1 MTAEKASLEPDQL
14 FKTLELKLDYL
25 SKEQIEQ
32 IHQVYLI
39 AATAHKGQTRSTGE
53 SYISHPIAVAE
64 ILASMHLDTESI
76 IAAILHDVIEDT
88 SVDKESIIRQFGKN
102 VGELV
107 DGVTKLS
114 NIQFSSNAEANAE
127 SFRKMILAMSND
139 IRVILIKLA
148 DRVHNMRTIASLPDH
163 KRQRIA
169 KETLDIYAPIA
180 NRLGIYDI
188 FIELENLGY
197 QTLYPLR
204 MRVIQDAVIKARGNR
219 KEILGTIQKEIKEH
233 FEKSNLP
240 NVKVFGREKQIFSIY
255 KKMRRKHLSFNEVID
270 VYGFRIIV
278 NTIDECY
285 RALGIIHS
293 LYKPIPGKFKDYIAI
308 PKINSYQSLHTALFG
323 THGVPIEIQIR
334 TEKMDQMACK
344 GIAAHWLYKTEDSID
359 MAHARAQQWV
369 NDLLEIQQRTGNSLE
384 FVENVKINLFP
395 SEIYV
400 FTPKGRILELP
411 RGSTPIDFAYAVH
424 TDVGNAC
431 ISARIDRKFVPLSTV
446 LSSGQTVD
454 IITAPETQ
462 PNPAW
467 LNFVKTAKARSG
479 IKQLLKG
486 QKQTEAIS
494 LGKRLLESALN
505 ELYLSLDKIPQKV
518 IDILLQESK
527 LPNLNTL
534 YEDIGFGNR
543 TAILT
548 AHQISNLG
556 EHPHHSL
563 EEIKRQPAKPL
574 LIKGTEGMIVHFAN
588 CCCPVPG
595 DPIIGYLA
603 PGKGL
608 IIHTDDCKNIA
619 RLHMQP
625 NQFLLAQWA
634 DDIKGEFLII
644 LNVEMSSERGAF
656 AAMSKAISDGEAN
669 IEDISINKRTGEH
682 YTVTLKLLVRNRNHL
697 QNIIHRLKTLPV
709 ILKVARI

>member
-1 MTAEKASLEPDQL
+1 MSAVTAETAPLESDQL
-14 FKTLELKLDYL
+14 FRTLELKLDYL

-32 IHQVYLI
+32 IHRVYLI

-53 SYISHPIAVAE
+53 NYISHPIAVAE

-76 IAAILHDVIEDT
+76 I
-88 SVDKESIIRQFGKN
+88 DKESIVKQFGKN
-102 VGELV
+102 VAELV

-148 DRVHNMRTIASLPDH
+148 DRVHNMRTIASLPEY

-204 MRVIQDAVIKARGNR
+204 MRAIQDAVIKARGNR
-219 KEILGTIQKEIKEH
+219 KEILGTIQKEIQEH

-240 NVKVFGREKQIFSIY
+240 KVKIFGREKQVFSIY

-270 VYGFRIIV
+270 VYGFRIVV

-285 RALGIIHS
+285 RALGVIHS

-308 PKINSYQSLHTALFG
+308 PKVNGYQSLHTALFG

-334 TEKMDQMACK
+334 TEKMEQMACK
-344 GIAAHWLYKTEDSID
+344 GIAAHWLYKNEDPID
-359 MAHARAQQWV
+359 VAHARAQQWV
-369 NDLLEIQQRTGNSLE
+369 NDLLEIQQKTGNSLE

-411 RGSTPIDFAYAVH
+411 RGSTPVDFAYAIH
-424 TDVGNAC
+424 TSVGN
-431 ISARIDRKFVPLSTV
+431 V

-454 IITAPETQ
+454 IIIAPETQ

-518 IDILLQESK
+518 INILLQESK
-527 LPNLNTL
+527 LPDLNAL

-556 EHPHHSL
+556 EQPYHSL

-656 AAMSKAISDGEAN
+656 AAMSKTVSDAEAN

-682 YTVTLKLLVRNRNHL
+682 YTVTLKLLVHNRDHL

-709 ILKVARI
+709 ILKVSRI